1 METKYVP
8 LSTKSPTNTFT
19 NGTFLAWL
27 NNFFIS
33 LYVNSY
39 SLYYHRCQ
47 IHQGTIEAT
56 GEGWVGTWC
65 LFLMQF
71 MQWTMWHMHNQLK
84 NSCLCLDR
92 YLFCTSSSSIND
104 MHIGFLYILY
114 GTLQRSS
121 VCSCGRTAR
130 NSTLLE
136 TLIFHQT
143 LSTPKAS
150 YIRRFHRAHPK
161 GELKQSMFFLQD
173 PIMRT
178 SLQYL
183 VHFIQQKFSEIHYY
197 NTKFRVRNL
206 NSGIKIN
213 I

>member
-1 METKYVP
+1 
-8 LSTKSPTNTFT
+8 
-19 NGTFLAWL
+19 
-27 NNFFIS
+27 
-33 LYVNSY
+33 
-39 SLYYHRCQ
+39 
-47 IHQGTIEAT
+47 
-56 GEGWVGTWC
+56 
-65 LFLMQF
+65 
-71 MQWTMWHMHNQLK
+71 MHNQLK
-84 NSCLCLDR
+84 NSCPCLDR

-161 GELKQSMFFLQD
+161 GELKQSMFFPPGSNNENEFTLLS
-173 PIMRT
+173 PFHTTKVLRNT
-178 SLQYL
+178 LLQYQ
-183 VHFIQQKFSEIHYY
+183 VQSAEFKQQ
-197 NTKFRVRNL
+197 
-206 NSGIKIN
+206 NSRIKIN